1 MKHNN
6 QLANGHFR
14 KEWQKRVMT
23 WLDQAGRKRSRRSA
37 RIAKAKT
44 LAPRPT
50 DKLRPAV
57 HCQTI
62 KHNTRLRA
70 GRGFTAEEVKAA
82 GLTVSYARSVGIS
95 VDPRRRNK
103 CEESL
108 ELNKQRISAY
118 VSRLVI
124 FPKKG
129 VASQVEVSTS
139 KLASVFPVAQEM
151 TFENARAP
159 TDAEKNSS
167 AYLAL
172 RKAWNLQRFAGIRAK
187 RAAEKAEVEA
197 AKK

>member
-37 RIAKAKT
+37 RIVKAK
-44 LAPRPT
+44 LVAPRPT

-82 GLTVSYARSVGIS
+82 GLTVSYARSIGIS
-95 VDPRRRNK
+95 VDIRRRNK

-108 ELNKQRISAY
+108 ELNKQRILAY

-124 FPKKG
+124 FPKKTAAVEKTAVSK
-129 VASQVEVSTS
+129 VALE
-139 KLASVFPVAQEM
+139 FPVVQDTSIE
-151 TFENARAP
+151 TARIP
-159 TDAEKNSS
+159 TDTEKNSS

-172 RKAWNLQRFAGIRAK
+172 RKAWNIQRFSGIRAK
-187 RAAEKAEVEA
+187 RAAEKAEAEA